1 MQRAVGKAP
10 AARTHSAPRR
20 SPIGAP
26 ITPPPA
32 LPSVPPAIPAPSE
45 AAPVQRTPAPA
56 PVLAPTP
63 DTTTDLPQPTAP
75 VVQRSTTPPP
85 VTVVV
90 PGLPRAT
97 ASPAPRPDVLP
108 LATGRALAPNLPG
121 NTHAP
126 ASPRTP
132 AVQAAPATSQP
143 VVPLAVPTPTTPR
156 PVVPLAPPAVAR
168 PVARP
173 VAVQRRSAPEAPT
186 APVPAPTP
194 GPAPA
199 PVPLQR
205 TAVALP
211 QPPAPATPRRTTAPV
226 QQATAMEPAAPSGS
240 ESPAQL
246 DELAR
251 RLVTPLS
258 RLLRAELRADRERVG
273 RLRDHGR

>member
-1 MQRAVGKAP
+1 M
-10 AARTHSAPRR
+10 
-20 SPIGAP
+20 
-26 ITPPPA
+26 
-32 LPSVPPAIPAPSE
+32 
-45 AAPVQRTPAPA
+45 
-56 PVLAPTP
+56 
-63 DTTTDLPQPTAP
+63 
-75 VVQRSTTPPP
+75 QRSTTPPP

-143 VVPLAVPTPTTPR
+143 VVPLA
-156 PVVPLAPPAVAR
+156 PPAVAR
-168 PVARP
+168 PIARP
-173 VAVQRRSAPEAPT
+173 VAVQRRSAPEAPMT
-186 APVPAPTP
+186 PAPAPTP
-194 GPAPA
+194 GPAPVPA
-199 PVPLQR
+199 PLQR

-211 QPPAPATPRRTTAPV
+211 QPPTPAPAPPTPRRTTAPV
-226 QQATAMEPAAPSGS
+226 QQAAAMDPAAPSGS
-240 ESPAQL
+240 ESPVQL

>member
-32 LPSVPPAIPAPSE
+32 LPSVPPAIPAASE

-56 PVLAPTP
+56 PVLVPTP
-63 DTTTDLPQPTAP
+63 DTTADLPQPTAP
-75 VVQRSTTPPP
+75 VVQRSTTQPP

-168 PVARP
+168 PVA
-173 VAVQRRSAPEAPT
+173 VQRRSAPEAPT
-186 APVPAPTP
+186 PPAPAPTP
-194 GPAPA
+194 GPAPVPV

-211 QPPAPATPRRTTAPV
+211 RTSAPAPAPRPATAPV
-226 QQATAMEPAAPSGS
+226 QQATAIDPAAPSGS